1 VSNITVTLGG
11 NPNYSV
17 LATNSALTIG
27 VKAASVTANGTS
39 KIYGQTVTF
48 AGTEFTTGGLVGG
61 DAVTSVALTSAGAVN
76 TAAVNTYPIT
86 ASAAVGTGLGN
97 YDLSYVDGTLTV
109 TAGTPLTINAPV
121 VLPDGNVQ
129 LTFTGGDAGVSYQ
142 IQASTNL
149 TSSVWSSLITN
160 TAGLGGLSSYTD
172 LDATNHVIRFYRT
185 ETP

>member
-1 VSNITVTLGG
+1 
-11 NPNYSV
+11 
-17 LATNSALTIG
+17 
-27 VKAASVTANGTS
+27 
-39 KIYGQTVTF
+39 VTF

-160 TAGLGGLSSYTD
+160 TAGLGGLSNYTD

-185 ETP
+185 VTP